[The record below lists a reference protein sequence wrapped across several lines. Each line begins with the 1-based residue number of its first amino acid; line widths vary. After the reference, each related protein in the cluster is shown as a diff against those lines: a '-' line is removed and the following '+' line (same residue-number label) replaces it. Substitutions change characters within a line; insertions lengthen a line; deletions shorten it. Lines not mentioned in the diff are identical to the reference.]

1 MVISL
6 EQNRKRQIMQSV
18 CCLTIVVLVMAAA
31 FLYKEKIENLAAT
44 GYLGVF
50 IACFAATSTILLPAP
65 GILVVIQYAQI
76 LNPLLVVLV
85 GGVGTAL
92 GEMGGYVL
100 GRSGNAIVQVDT
112 TGKIFLLFR
121 KHPKTMVFLFSLIPF
136 PVFDVV
142 GIGAGMTKMNPISF
156 WLSCLIGKIIK
167 MGIYVTIFSA
177 TTDYFRTIIAI

>member
-18 CCLTIVVLVMAAA
+18 CCLSIVVLVMAAA
-31 FLYKEKIENLAAT
+31 FFYKEEIEGLAAT

-76 LNPLLVVLV
+76 LNPLLVVLI
-85 GGVGTAL
+85 GSVGTAL
-92 GEMGGYVL
+92 GEMSGYVL
-100 GRSGNAIVQVDT
+100 GRSGNAIIQVDT
-112 TGKIFLLFR
+112 TGKNFFLFR

-142 GIGAGMTKMNPISF
+142 GIGAGMTKMNPI
-156 WLSCLIGKIIK
+156 L
-167 MGIYVTIFSA
+167 
-177 TTDYFRTIIAI
+177 

>member
-1 MVISL
+1 MYRYGL
-6 EQNRKRQIMQSV
+6 
-18 CCLTIVVLVMAAA
+18 
-31 FLYKEKIENLAAT
+31 
-44 GYLGVF
+44 
-50 IACFAATSTILLPAP
+50 ST
-65 GILVVIQYAQI
+65 VYVIQYAQI

-177 TTDYFRTIIAI
+177 TTDYFRAIIAI

>member
-1 MVISL
+1 MISL
-6 EQNRKRQIMQSV
+6 EQNRKRQIIKSV
-18 CCLTIVVLVMAAA
+18 CCLLIVVLVMAAA
-31 FLYKEKIENLAAT
+31 FLYKENIENLAAT

-76 LNPLLVVLV
+76 LNPLLVVFI
-85 GGVGTAL
+85 GGIGTAL

-121 KHPKTMVFLFSLIPF
+121 KHPKAMVFLFSLIPF

-156 WLSCLIGKIIK
+156 WLSCLFGKTIK
-167 MGIYVTIFSA
+167 MGIYVLLFSYAADYLHTIL
-177 TTDYFRTIIAI
+177 AI

>member
-1 MVISL
+1 M

-18 CCLTIVVLVMAAA
+18 CGLTIVALVMAAA

-76 LNPLLVVLV
+76 LNPLLVVFI
-85 GGVGTAL
+85 GGIGTAL

-100 GRSGNAIVQVDT
+100 GRIGNAIVQVDT

-121 KHPKTMVFLFSLIPF
+121 KHPKAMVFLFSLIPF

-156 WLSCLIGKIIK
+156 WLSCLLGKTIK
-167 MGIYVTIFSA
+167 MEIYVLLFSYAVDYLHTIL
-177 TTDYFRTIIAI
+177 AI

>member
-1 MVISL
+1 MISL
-6 EQNRKRQIMQSV
+6 EQNEKRKIIQSL
-18 CCLTIVVLVMAAA
+18 CCLTVVVLVMAAA
-31 FLYKEKIENLAAT
+31 FFFKEKIERLAAT

-50 IACFAATSTILLPAP
+50 IACFAATSRILLPAP
-65 GILVVIQYAQI
+65 GILVVIQYAQL

-100 GRSGNAIVQVDT
+100 GRSGNDIVRVDT
-112 TGKIFLLFR
+112 TSKVFLFFK

-142 GIGAGMTKMNPISF
+142 GIGAGMTKMSPISF
-156 WLSCLIGKIIK
+156 WLSCLLGKTIK
-167 MGIYVTIFSA
+167 MGIFVLLFSYAADYVH
-177 TTDYFRTIIAI
+177 DIIAT